1 MIQGHCVYR
10 ALYFYYYHSSSIS
23 ARGRFVPTGCSHSAP
38 TSPPP
43 VSLGRRQE
51 GHPRAG
57 EEDRDVVTG
66 PADGSVQV
74 APATA
79 CAVAVGTRQA
89 WTESFLPDMQQV
101 PALES

>member
-1 MIQGHCVYR
+1 MDH

-38 TSPPP
+38 TSQPP
-43 VSLGRRQE
+43 VFPGRRRE

-66 PADGSVQV
+66 SADGSVQV
-74 APATA
+74 AGSNDRVCGSRGDEAG
-79 CAVAVGTRQA
+79 V
-89 WTESFLPDMQQV
+89 D
-101 PALES
+101 